1 MKFRFNVTDDG
12 HIRDVKITSNI
23 RNRWAEETARRAL
36 LATRLPPVP
45 KEVLAL
51 VGHNGLYS
59 SAQLKIGKRQRD
71 QPIDEANG
79 PVRAVAYICLV
90 RPRAHTLQVYGV
102 ELSPK
107 GKASSCLYPEE
118 AGASSLG
125 IHGRESP
132 ASRSVC

>member
-1 MKFRFNVTDDG
+1 MRRASAFLCLLTTSLCIAARVDVVSEYQALIGRITDRAIEDALFKEPSRWNKLSMKFRFNVTDDG

-59 SAQLKIGKRQRD
+59 SAQLKIGK
-71 QPIDEANG
+71 
-79 PVRAVAYICLV
+79 
-90 RPRAHTLQVYGV
+90 
-102 ELSPK
+102 
-107 GKASSCLYPEE
+107 
-118 AGASSLG
+118 
-125 IHGRESP
+125 
-132 ASRSVC
+132 

>member
-23 RNRWAEETARRAL
+23 RDRWAEETARRAL

-59 SAQLKIGKRQRD
+59 SAQLKIGK
-71 QPIDEANG
+71 
-79 PVRAVAYICLV
+79 
-90 RPRAHTLQVYGV
+90 
-102 ELSPK
+102 
-107 GKASSCLYPEE
+107 
-118 AGASSLG
+118 
-125 IHGRESP
+125 
-132 ASRSVC
+132 